1 MKFRARAHKWTGT
14 AKPCLGLS
22 NINLQAGEWASFGWF
37 QSKSQAA
44 PANRAEGTSEPSP
57 NDTCVSRILLFWT
70 KKKVLWEP
78 SEGASNSVGT
88 KENKAGIA
96 RLRQRMRFRAR
107 AHNWTRS
114 TKPCVWVYAFFEKRL
129 RCSHQILRGVHDP
142 QKVKIR
148 CLKRGE
154 ETIARTTKN
163 EKNVQSPGST
173 GVCLGKYAVEAWLEV
188 HIHAIILSFNK

>member
-1 MKFRARAHKWTGT
+1 MSEQVLDDSNQSLKLPQLTEQRAH
-14 AKPCLGLS
+14 
-22 NINLQAGEWASFGWF
+22 
-37 QSKSQAA
+37 
-44 PANRAEGTSEPSP
+44 PSP
-57 NDTCVSRILLFWT
+57 PQMTRVSRILLFWT

-188 HIHAIILSFNK
+188 HIHAIILSFDK